1 MWEGAAK
8 HRGPQDL
15 DEGGS
20 PSGRKSLSKHFLSW
34 FLSVPGIS
42 ADTLYAFL
50 KKTSHSV
57 KNTKINM
64 ARGQNRVRDYVIHN
78 LCNFITQGPKIVTIL
93 IKVLVQLK
101 RNVKF

>member
-1 MWEGAAK
+1 MFQLQTRPPTPPQCWEPSPEEEEEEVWEGATK
-8 HRGPQDL
+8 PRGPQDL

-50 KKTSHSV
+50 KKNSL
-57 KNTKINM
+57 
-64 ARGQNRVRDYVIHN
+64 
-78 LCNFITQGPKIVTIL
+78 LCK
-93 IKVLVQLK
+93 KH
-101 RNVKF
+101 